1 MFHAFTLL
9 MFVLIVN
16 LDLRVL
22 FKDFCGF
29 KRSLQLVLKNMC
41 PTAIALTKKV
51 LYNKK
56 VIKKES
62 L

>member
-41 PTAIALTKKV
+41 PTAIALTKKYFITKN
-51 LYNKK
+51 L
-56 VIKKES
+56 
-62 L
+62 